1 MLADGCVR
9 IRVKREMSLKE
20 RNKNLTVK
28 LKFLIHLYDSGV
40 CLCLCLFIGFPVLRG
55 RLRKNDITYI
65 LSVPIGSE
73 IGVYGMDHERKITDH
88 RSENFVSL
96 NRGNKTFS
104 FKYYLL

>member
-9 IRVKREMSLKE
+9 IRVKREMSLEE

-55 RLRKNDITYI
+55 RLRKNDITYY
-65 LSVPIGSE
+65 LSVPIGLWHGS
-73 IGVYGMDHERKITDH
+73 RT
-88 RSENFVSL
+88 ENHGSQI
-96 NRGNKTFS
+96 
-104 FKYYLL
+104 